1 LGFLDLGTLILSLS
15 QQLKEL
21 GWAFLFFFEILFR
34 ILEIFNAFYIAII
47 FIIVQWMPERAA
59 IKHTF
64 IRYWQFQG
72 LNPVPNAQV
81 CVCI

>member
-1 LGFLDLGTLILSLS
+1 LGFLDLSTLILSLF

-21 GWAFLFFFEILFR
+21 GWAFFFIFLKFYLEYLKFSVLFTL
-34 ILEIFNAFYIAII
+34 
-47 FIIVQWMPERAA
+47 PERAA

-72 LNPVPNAQV
+72 LHLP
-81 CVCI
+81 